1 MSEKMLGQTLVTKQ
15 TGEAGKPVNALL
27 VAEKMKLVNE
37 MYFAILLDRASAGP
51 MIIACSEGGT
61 SIEDLAES
69 HPEKIIKMKID
80 LKEGLTTAQALEL
93 AKGLKVTGDVNDAA
107 KQLQSLYDVFV
118 NSDCTMLEVN
128 PLAETDER
136 LLVAADAK
144 LNFDDNAE
152 YRQKELFALR
162 DHSQEDPREVAAGK
176 FDLNY
181 IGLDGNIG
189 CMVNGA
195 GLAMATMDIISL
207 HGASPANFLDVGGNA
222 SEEQVVAAFK
232 ILTADD
238 KVKALLVNIFGGIM
252 KCDVIAS
259 GIVSAAK
266 QVGIKVPL
274 IVRLEGTNVEA
285 GKEILANS
293 GMDIIAADDLDDAA
307 KKAVAALA

>member
-1 MSEKMLGQTLVTKQ
+1 MLAGGRGLGTFKSGLKGGVHIVPAAEARAMSEKMLGQTLVTKQ

-152 YRQKELFALR
+152 YRQKELFASVSYTHLTLPTILR
-162 DHSQEDPREVAAGK
+162 V
-176 FDLNY
+176 
-181 IGLDGNIG
+181 
-189 CMVNGA
+189 
-195 GLAMATMDIISL
+195 
-207 HGASPANFLDVGGNA
+207 
-222 SEEQVVAAFK
+222 
-232 ILTADD
+232 
-238 KVKALLVNIFGGIM
+238 
-252 KCDVIAS
+252 
-259 GIVSAAK
+259 
-266 QVGIKVPL
+266 
-274 IVRLEGTNVEA
+274 
-285 GKEILANS
+285 
-293 GMDIIAADDLDDAA
+293 
-307 KKAVAALA
+307 